1 MGEKLR
7 RKLVNKS
14 PLLLKLN
21 PIYKKVPVLVHNQ
34 VAIVESLVILE
45 YIDEKWKNNPL
56 LPQDPYERSSARF
69 WAKFVDDKVI
79 MGVWEAYM
87 AVEEE
92 KEKAI
97 ESAKELLDIIEKQIE
112 GKRFF
117 NGEKIGFLD
126 LVMGWMTL
134 WLSAM
139 EEVGGMEV
147 LDSREVS
154 FNQEM
159 DTKLH

>member
-1 MGEKLR
+1 
-7 RKLVNKS
+7 
-14 PLLLKLN
+14 
-21 PIYKKVPVLVHNQ
+21 
-34 VAIVESLVILE
+34 
-45 YIDEKWKNNPL
+45 
-56 LPQDPYERSSARF
+56 
-69 WAKFVDDKVI
+69 